1 MKGRRRAETCLAR
14 LEAPLGALVSIT
26 PGTQVRWAGV
36 HSEHHMP
43 ARSPA
48 RARPRRSA
56 ERTITKFLL
65 AAEQIYGEHGYE
77 GTTIRAIAKRARAN
91 LGTLQHYWGSKREL
105 FRDLFETRFRPL
117 QQEHLEQLRQIE
129 ERHSDGSQPPVM
141 EVLQTL
147 IETTFSF
154 GGDLTLEHV
163 PGIEPS
169 EARRRFQTLYGRA
182 LMDPSPEVL
191 AEISKIFEKP
201 VKLFLAL
208 MRRACPQLSAA
219 ELDWRVNCIIGA
231 QVFSLVYRERL
242 GIFFGAEADVDSA
255 RAAKWMLHF
264 LMNGID
270 APALP
275 VDRLPSKGNGR
286 AGEQLKL
293 TTSHGERQTNAA
305 PASPFSSSRAMR
317 RSSR

>member
-1 MKGRRRAETCLAR
+1 MA
-14 LEAPLGALVSIT
+14 
-26 PGTQVRWAGV
+26 
-36 HSEHHMP
+36 
-43 ARSPA
+43 ARSSP
-48 RARPRRSA
+48 RSRPRRSA

-65 AAEQIYGEHGYE
+65 AAEEIYGEHGYE

-117 QQEHLEQLRQIE
+117 QQEHLRQLREIE
-129 ERHSDGSQPPVM
+129 ERHSDGSTPLVL

-147 IETTFSF
+147 IETTFLF
-154 GGDLTLEHV
+154 GNEATPQGTSD
-163 PGIEPS
+163 IEQG
-169 EARRRFQTLYGRA
+169 EDRRRFQTLYGRA

-201 VKLFLAL
+201 VKLFLSL
-208 MRRACPQLSAA
+208 MRRSCPQLSAA

-242 GIFFGAEADVDSA
+242 GIFFGAEADVDSS

-264 LMNGID
+264 LLNGID
-270 APALP
+270 APAMP
-275 VDRLPSKGNGR
+275 VDTPPEGKGKVR
-286 AGEQLKL
+286 EHPKL
-293 TTSHGERQTNAA
+293 VASRTERPGSTAVV
-305 PASPFSSSRAMR
+305 SPFSSSRAVR
-317 RSSR
+317 RSVR

>member
-1 MKGRRRAETCLAR
+1 M
-14 LEAPLGALVSIT
+14 
-26 PGTQVRWAGV
+26 
-36 HSEHHMP
+36 
-43 ARSPA
+43 
-48 RARPRRSA
+48 RPRRSA

-65 AAEQIYGEHGYE
+65 AAEEIYGEHGYE

-117 QQEHLEQLRQIE
+117 QQEHLGQLREIE
-129 ERHSDGSQPPVM
+129 ERHSDGSRPPVM
-141 EVLQTL
+141 DVLQTL
-147 IETTFSF
+147 IETTFFFSSEA
-154 GGDLTLEHV
+154 TSEHAS
-163 PGIEPS
+163 GIEQN

-201 VKLFLAL
+201 VKLFLSL
-208 MRRACPQLSAA
+208 MRRACPQLSVA

-242 GIFFGAEADVDSA
+242 GIFFGAEADVDSV

-275 VDRLPSKGNGR
+275 ADMLPWKGNGKG
-286 AGEQLKL
+286 GEQPRLAA
-293 TTSHGERQTNAA
+293 SHGERQANAA
-305 PASPFSSSRAMR
+305 PISPFSSSRAMR
-317 RSSR
+317 RSVR

>member
-1 MKGRRRAETCLAR
+1 MAAR
-14 LEAPLGALVSIT
+14 P
-26 PGTQVRWAGV
+26 
-36 HSEHHMP
+36 P
-43 ARSPA
+43 ARS
-48 RARPRRSA
+48 RPRRSA

-65 AAEQIYGEHGYE
+65 AAEEIYGEHGYE

-117 QQEHLEQLRQIE
+117 QQEHLRQLRQIE
-129 ERHSDGSQPPVM
+129 ERHSDGTRPPVM
-141 EVLQTL
+141 DVLQSL

-154 GGDLTLEHV
+154 GNEATSLGASD
-163 PGIEPS
+163 IEQG

-201 VKLFLAL
+201 VKVFLSL
-208 MRRACPQLSAA
+208 MRRSCPQLSAA

-242 GIFFGAEADVDSA
+242 GIFFGAEADVDSV

-264 LMNGID
+264 LLNGID
-270 APALP
+270 APAL
-275 VDRLPSKGNGR
+275 RLDVAPEGNSKVR
-286 AGEQLKL
+286 EAPKPLA
-293 TTSHGERQTNAA
+293 SHTER
-305 PASPFSSSRAMR
+305 PASTAVVSPFSSSRAVR
-317 RSSR
+317 RSVR

>member
-1 MKGRRRAETCLAR
+1 LPT
-14 LEAPLGALVSIT
+14 
-26 PGTQVRWAGV
+26 
-36 HSEHHMP
+36 P
-43 ARSPA
+43 ARKRTA
-48 RARPRRSA
+48 TQPRRSA

-65 AAEQIYGEHGYE
+65 AAEEVYGEHGYE
-77 GTTIRAIAKRARAN
+77 GTTIRAIAKKARAN

-117 QQEHLEQLRQIE
+117 QQEHLGQLNEIE

-154 GGDLTLEHV
+154 GGDMTSEHAR
-163 PGIEPS
+163 GIEQS

-201 VKLFLAL
+201 VKLFLSL
-208 MRRACPQLSAA
+208 MRRACPELSAA

-275 VDRLPSKGNGR
+275 TDKSPANVKG
-286 AGEQLKL
+286 AGAEQLKL
-293 TTSHGERQTNAA
+293 AASHGERQANAA
-305 PASPFSSSRAMR
+305 SISPFSSSRAIR
-317 RSSR
+317 RSIR

>member
-1 MKGRRRAETCLAR
+1 MAAR
-14 LEAPLGALVSIT
+14 P
-26 PGTQVRWAGV
+26 
-36 HSEHHMP
+36 P
-43 ARSPA
+43 ARS
-48 RARPRRSA
+48 RPRRSA

-65 AAEQIYGEHGYE
+65 AAEEIYGEHGYE

-117 QQEHLEQLRQIE
+117 QQEHLRQLRQIE
-129 ERHSDGSQPPVM
+129 ERHSDGTRPPVM
-141 EVLQTL
+141 DVLQSL

-154 GGDLTLEHV
+154 GNEATSLGASD
-163 PGIEPS
+163 IEQG

-201 VKLFLAL
+201 VKVFLSL
-208 MRRACPQLSAA
+208 MRRSCPQLSAA

-242 GIFFGAEADVDSA
+242 GIFFGAEADVDSV

-264 LMNGID
+264 LLNGID
-270 APALP
+270 APAL
-275 VDRLPSKGNGR
+275 RLDVAPEGNSKVR
-286 AGEQLKL
+286 EAPKL
-293 TTSHGERQTNAA
+293 LAPHNER
-305 PASPFSSSRAMR
+305 PASTAVVSPFSSSRAVR
-317 RSSR
+317 RSVR

>member
-1 MKGRRRAETCLAR
+1 M
-14 LEAPLGALVSIT
+14 
-26 PGTQVRWAGV
+26 
-36 HSEHHMP
+36 
-43 ARSPA
+43 
-48 RARPRRSA
+48 RPRRSA

-65 AAEQIYGEHGYE
+65 AAEEIYGEHGYE

-91 LGTLQHYWGSKREL
+91 LGTLNHYWGSKREL

-117 QQEHLEQLRQIE
+117 QQEHLGKLKEIE

-141 EVLQTL
+141 QVLQTL

-154 GGDLTLEHV
+154 GSDMTSEHAPAV
-163 PGIEPS
+163 EQS

-201 VKLFLAL
+201 VKLFLTL

-242 GIFFGAEADVDSA
+242 GIFFGAEADVDSVK
-255 RAAKWMLHF
+255 AAKWMLHF
-264 LMNGID
+264 LMKGID
-270 APALP
+270 APAMP
-275 VDRLPSKGNGR
+275 VDRLPSKGGGGV
-286 AGEQLKL
+286 GEELKFGA
-293 TTSHGERQTNAA
+293 SHSERQATTA
-305 PASPFSSSRAMR
+305 PISPFSSSRAMR
-317 RSSR
+317 RSVR

>member
-1 MKGRRRAETCLAR
+1 
-14 LEAPLGALVSIT
+14 
-26 PGTQVRWAGV
+26 
-36 HSEHHMP
+36 MP
-43 ARSPA
+43 ART
-48 RARPRRSA
+48 RAAIRPRRSA

-65 AAEQIYGEHGYE
+65 AAEEIYGEHGYE

-117 QQEHLEQLRQIE
+117 QQEHLGQLREIE
-129 ERHSDGSQPPVM
+129 ERHSDGSRPPVM

-147 IETTFSF
+147 IETTFFFSSEA
-154 GGDLTLEHV
+154 TS
-163 PGIEPS
+163 EPASGTEQS

-201 VKLFLAL
+201 VKLFLSL

-242 GIFFGAEADVDSA
+242 GIFFGAEADVDSV

-270 APALP
+270 APPLP
-275 VDRLPSKGNGR
+275 ADVLPSKANGKV
-286 AGEQLKL
+286 GEQPKL
-293 TTSHGERQTNAA
+293 AASHGERQANAA
-305 PASPFSSSRAMR
+305 PIRLFSSSRAMK
-317 RSSR
+317 RSVR